1 MKGFI
6 IALAIFLSIIILL
19 FFYSNFIDS
28 TFNLL
33 SLYVSEVEIALKNS
47 DFKKALTNSENL
59 RRTLKNE
66 SKILY
71 FLSDRTPIDNAF
83 SECERLIS
91 FIRTEDVS
99 EASASAY
106 TIDIILEKTK
116 EKSILFIPQKRAVN

>member
-71 FLSDRTPIDNAF
+71 FLYDRTPIDNAL

-106 TIDIILEKTK
+106 TIDMILEKTK
-116 EKSILFIPQKRAVN
+116 EKSILCIPQKRAVN

>member
-47 DFKKALTNSENL
+47 DFKKALANSESL
-59 RRTLKNE
+59 RRTLENE